1 VPVGVERMATGVPT
15 KEEDDVI
22 MDSWTR
28 VLPDGA
34 INDYTEYRRQGGRFD
49 LWVWWNRYKDNYK

>member
-1 VPVGVERMATGVPT
+1 MATGVPT